1 MAKTTVPQYLSATT
15 SIIDSGD
22 ATTITIDGSE
32 NVAIGGGTNHDGA
45 ALLISHGDSGVTTFS
60 DNADELVIE
69 NSSHAGISILTPNN
83 ASGSIIFG
91 DSDDDDIG
99 KIVFNHADNVLT
111 VTATSVVLPATS
123 FGDANI
129 TNVGDIA
136 VDTVSGDGDANTKI
150 KIGADADTIA
160 IHCGGADQ
168 VNFVDG
174 AIRGNTNNDIDLGS
188 SSKKFKDYYGAGTL
202 QVDGNSTIGGTLG
215 VTGAVTANAGV
226 VVDNITIDGTEID
239 LSSGD
244 LTIDVAGE
252 IKLDSD
258 GEIIRLYHAGTQVG
272 AFHLNNDDL
281 AIRAM
286 AQDKDIIFKG
296 YDASSNIT
304 ALTLDMSDA
313 GTATFNHDI
322 ILGDN
327 GVIGLGASNDL
338 QIWHDASNSHISNN
352 YGVLYIDQHT
362 NDGNLILRC
371 DDQSGGLAEYISLDG
386 GSGMVNMKQKTRV
399 LTASPTILE
408 LETTNSSSYKFY
420 IENRYDASNTV
431 NFVWNTTTLMR
442 FTSNYNALALMPG
455 NDPGVAIGTYD
466 DEGHKLNIYRG
477 SSGNCSLKLKTSA
490 GGDPEIHLDSA
501 AANRN
506 GIIKFFDNGS
516 HVGRIDYKHNGDM
529 MEFQAGS
536 ATGATFTIKND
547 TAHVGT
553 SSPSVAGLFTVED
566 GNPGIAALYVRNSNA
581 DSVGV
586 RIDVNSNASSNYIIA
601 GHNSDGQKWKIRND
615 GDHFGSDTSIGSISD
630 SRTKKDVSDLTYDID
645 KFKQYRPITFN
656 WINPECHNN
665 KDNNRGFL
673 AQEVKAIDD
682 FYCDKYEASGDDIP
696 LVDEDGLAHST
707 KFGYKDAM
715 YISVIKQLITR
726 LETAEAKITALE
738 E

>member
-1 MAKTTVPQYLSATT
+1 LRGDDGGSA
-15 SIIDSGD
+15 ID
-22 ATTITIDGSE
+22 
-32 NVAIGGGTNHDGA
+32 
-45 ALLISHGDSGVTTFS
+45 
-60 DNADELVIE
+60 
-69 NSSHAGISILTPNN
+69 
-83 ASGSIIFG
+83 
-91 DSDDDDIG
+91 
-99 KIVFNHADNVLT
+99 
-111 VTATSVVLPATS
+111 
-123 FGDANI
+123 
-129 TNVGDIA
+129 
-136 VDTVSGDGDANTKI
+136 
-150 KIGADADTIA
+150 
-160 IHCGGADQ
+160 
-168 VNFVDG
+168 
-174 AIRGNTNNDIDLGS
+174 
-188 SSKKFKDYYGAGTL
+188 
-202 QVDGNSTIGGTLG
+202 
-215 VTGAVTANAGV
+215 
-226 VVDNITIDGTEID
+226 
-239 LSSGD
+239 
-244 LTIDVAGE
+244 
-252 IKLDSD
+252 
-258 GEIIRLYHAGTQVG
+258 
-272 AFHLNNDDL
+272 
-281 AIRAM
+281 
-286 AQDKDIIFKG
+286 
-296 YDASSNIT
+296 
-304 ALTLDMSDA
+304 ALTFDMSDA
-313 GTATFNHDI
+313 GTATFNHDVKLPDSGEAI
-322 ILGDN
+322 F
-327 GVIGLGASNDL
+327 GAGSDL
-338 QIWHDASNSHISNN
+338 RIYHDGSNSHIVNN

-696 LVDEDGLAHST
+696 LVDEDGMAHST